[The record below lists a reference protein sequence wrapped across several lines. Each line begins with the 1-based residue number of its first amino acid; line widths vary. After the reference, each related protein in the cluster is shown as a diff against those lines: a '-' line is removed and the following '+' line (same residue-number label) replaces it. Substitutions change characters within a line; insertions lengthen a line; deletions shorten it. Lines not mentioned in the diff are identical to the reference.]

1 VLVLVP
7 KKDIMF
13 VIPDKKAMVHIP
25 ILAVVMKLLVGEHVK
40 IHPLMTTNIVSFV
53 FLQLFGM
60 KQHVNA

>member
-1 VLVLVP
+1 
-7 KKDIMF
+7 MF